1 MFRAIERLQ
10 SAGVLGLN
18 QRNIDFIAKY
28 NPRVLYPLVDDKIR
42 TKELAQNAGL
52 AVPELYQVVAHQF
65 QVKSLVSLADL
76 KSGFALKPA
85 HGGGGEGIIIVDR
98 PVRGKYRLS
107 NGTIIDQEELDYH
120 VLMILSGVYS
130 LGGHPDQALIEY
142 RVTFDPLFEP
152 ISYLGVPDVRIIVFF
167 GVPVMAM
174 IRLPTRRSDGKAN
187 LHQGAIGVGIDI
199 GSGQTGTAVYGKEIV
214 DEHPDTANCVVGLEI
229 PYWQTLLELAA
240 QSYELTGLPYQGV
253 DIVIDRYKGPLLL
266 ELNARPG
273 LSIQI
278 ANRTGLLPRLRM
290 VEVSRSS
297 LGTLAERVQFA
308 RDNFGC

>member
-1 MFRAIERLQ
+1 MFAAVERLQ
-10 SAGVLGLN
+10 RAGVLGLN

-42 TKELAQNAGL
+42 TKRLAQDAGL
-52 AVPELYQVVAHQF
+52 AVPELYQIVAHQF
-65 QVKSLVSLADL
+65 QVKALTTLSDL

-98 PVRGKYRLS
+98 PIREKYRLS

-130 LGGHPDQALIEY
+130 LGGHPDSALIEY
-142 RVTFDPLFEP
+142 RVTFDPIFEP
-152 ISYLGVPDVRIIVFF
+152 ISYLGVPDIRIIVFF

-187 LHQGAIGVGIDI
+187 LHQGAIGAGIDI
-199 GSGQTGTAVYGKEIV
+199 GSGQTSTAVYGSEIV
-214 DEHPDTANCVVGLEI
+214 EEHPDTTNSVVGLEI
-229 PYWQTLLELAA
+229 PRWQSLLELAA

-278 ANRTGLLPRLRM
+278 ANRAGLLPRLRL
-290 VEVSRSS
+290 VEAKKDS
-297 LGTLAERVQFA
+297 LKTLVDRVEFA
-308 RDNFGC
+308 KENFGY